1 MNAEKALDQ
10 LALSSGIVPSFKS
23 LQGEECPT
31 SSETKLALLQANGWQ
46 LDNDAMVIEAYQH
59 HVSQLSQQAIPRDI
73 VGCSGQNLNIPIA
86 EPVTWYVHLEGA
98 PSIFAEGHSQ
108 EMICIPAMPSGVHSL
123 VTKSTLYE
131 ANICLIV
138 APKLAPSVFEKTG
151 HSKLWGANLALY
163 GVHSERNP
171 GIGDYQDLANI
182 ATGIASHGANFIG
195 INPVHAIGWNSKD
208 VISPYSPSHRGFLNT
223 NHIALDQVLPV
234 SESTLALISKGPRH
248 VDQKDGQFI
257 DYPADL
263 AHHQACLKALYT
275 DFIELASAQQN
286 KAFQAFWRQN
296 DGNLDGFVEYESL
309 SDRYGTDWRSW
320 PKNTSQSKDG
330 QSFHAWLQW
339 HAETQLQAAQHAACS
354 ADMELGL
361 YLDLAVGSRR
371 DGAEAWSEK
380 DSIADNVS
388 IGAPPDH
395 LSPAGQN
402 WNLTAFSPSK
412 LAATH
417 YRAFRNIL
425 ARNMRHCGV
434 LRIDHVLGLNRSFWI
449 PDNGVQGGY
458 ITQNFEAMLAIVRIE
473 AERAGTII
481 IGEDLGLVPS
491 GFRTTLKDS
500 GIYSYSV
507 LQYEKD
513 SAGSFRNPSS
523 LNPQSLACFGT
534 HDTPTML
541 GFFHGRDIDW
551 WQKLEWIDKPAAI
564 GAQTLRQKECTELL
578 AVSCV
583 QKMAETDVQN
593 GSDGTVDQTFDQAIH
608 EILASSPVAMISVQ
622 MDDLDD
628 QIEAQ
633 NLPGTI
639 DEHPNWRRRSV
650 RSVDMLSD
658 HSKLKSIGELMDKCG
673 RNTK

>member
-1 MNAEKALDQ
+1 MNARKALDQ

-31 SSETKLALLQANGWQ
+31 SYETKLALLEANGWQ
-46 LDNDAMVIEAYQH
+46 FDNDAMIIEAYQH
-59 HVSQLSQQAIPRDI
+59 HASQLAQQAIPREV
-73 VGCSGQNLNIPIA
+73 VGRSGQGMNIQTS
-86 EPVTWYVHLEGA
+86 EPVTWYVHLEGTQ
-98 PSIFAEGHSQ
+98 SIFAEGRS
-108 EMICIPAMPSGVHSL
+108 ESVISIPAMPSGVHSL
-123 VTKSTLYE
+123 VSKSMLYE
-131 ANICLIV
+131 AIICLIV
-138 APKLAPSVFEKTG
+138 APEFAPSIEEKTG

-163 GVHSERNP
+163 GVHSERNL

-182 ATGIASHGANFIG
+182 ATSIAGHGANFIG
-195 INPVHAIGWNSKD
+195 INPVHAIGWNSSD

-223 NHIALDQVLPV
+223 NHIALDQISPV
-234 SESTLALISKGPRH
+234 SESTQSLISNGSSHMDRKSG
-248 VDQKDGQFI
+248 FI

-263 AHHQACLKALYT
+263 AHHQASLKALYA
-275 DFIELASAQQN
+275 DFVELASAQQ
-286 KAFQAFWRQN
+286 KQVFQDFWQQN
-296 DGNLDGFVEYESL
+296 DGNLDGFVQYESL
-309 SDRYGTDWRSW
+309 SDCYGTDWRVW
-320 PKNTSQSKDG
+320 PFNASQSKDG

-339 HAETQLQAAQHAACS
+339 HAEIQLQAAQKAACS
-354 ADMELGL
+354 ADMQLGL

-371 DGAEAWSEK
+371 DGAEAWSEQ
-380 DSIADNVS
+380 DSIAENVS

-481 IGEDLGLVPS
+481 IGEDLGLVPT
-491 GFRTTLKDS
+491 GFRKTLKDS

-513 SAGSFRNPSS
+513 STGAFRKPSS

-534 HDTPTML
+534 HDTPTVK
-541 GFFHGRDIDW
+541 GFSHGRDIDW
-551 WQKLEWIDKPAAI
+551 WQKLGWIDEPAAKE
-564 GAQTLRQKECTELL
+564 AQNSRQKECAELL
-578 AVSCV
+578 SL
-583 QKMAETDVQN
+583 
-593 GSDGTVDQTFDQAIH
+593 SDTQDSDDEKIDQEFDQAIH
-608 EILASSPVAMISVQ
+608 AILASSPVAMISVQ

-658 HSKLKSIGELMDKCG
+658 HPKLKAIGQLMAECG
-673 RNTK
+673 RNSK